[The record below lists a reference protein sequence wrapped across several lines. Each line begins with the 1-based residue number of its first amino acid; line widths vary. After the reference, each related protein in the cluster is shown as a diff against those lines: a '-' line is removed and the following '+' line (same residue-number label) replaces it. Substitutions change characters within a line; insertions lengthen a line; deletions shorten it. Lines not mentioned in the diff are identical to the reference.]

1 MHRSS
6 IGTNHKAVTEDRLR
20 WFARGHHCGHGEER
34 VEPVTE
40 LAGEAL
46 RDEVGGEPALPVLR
60 ILAVAHR
67 GEGDDPRVKPRVPN
81 VRNTRH
87 LRPAP
92 AAVDLYFV
100 NVWTVRRMPLKRGRA
115 SGCTTLEILARAK
128 HLNLA
133 ARGAFVDRKGETPVA
148 LLGDHPVA
156 HVA

>member
-1 MHRSS
+1 MHRSP
-6 IGTNHKAVTEDRLR
+6 IGTDYKAVAEDRLR
-20 WFARGHHCGHGEER
+20 WFARGHHRGHGEER
-34 VEPVTE
+34 VEPVTK

-46 RDEVGGEPALPVLR
+46 RDEVGGEPSLPVLR

-67 GEGDDPRVKPRVPN
+67 GEGDDPRVKPRIPY

-87 LRPAP
+87 LRPAS

-100 NVWTVRRMPLKRGRA
+100 NVWTVCRMPLKRGCPGSCA
-115 SGCTTLEILARAK
+115 TLEILARAK

-133 ARGAFVDRKGETPVA
+133 ARGAFVDRKGETPIA

-156 HVA
+156 HVT